1 MSVLSQK
8 AVYTSKYIQV
18 IQKVIKRNG
27 KTFTK
32 DFIERVPSVCI
43 VPYNEKGEV
52 YLGSMYRDAYEK
64 RILELVA
71 GKIEGTDDP
80 LDSAKRELLE
90 EAGLEAKKWQ
100 KIAEWDLSGNML
112 SKTYVFVATDLKE
125 GKQQLDD
132 DEEIEIIKMPFEKII
147 GKIYNG
153 EMTLAPHI
161 AALLLFDKMRKEGK
175 L

>member
-1 MSVLSQK
+1 MSVLSK
-8 AVYTSKYIQV
+8 KTVYTSRYIKI

-32 DFIERVPSVCI
+32 DFIERVSSVCI
-43 VPYNEKGEV
+43 IPYNEKDEV
-52 YLGSMYRDAYEK
+52 YIGSMYRDAYESK
-64 RILELVA
+64 LLELVA

-80 LDSAKRELLE
+80 LESAKRELLE

-100 KIAEWDLSGNML
+100 KIAEWELSGNMK
-112 SKTYVFVATDLKE
+112 SKVHVFVATGLIE
-125 GKQQLDD
+125 GKQHLDD
-132 DEEIEIIKMPFEKII
+132 DEEITMIKMPFEKILE
-147 GKIYNG
+147 KIYSN
-153 EMTLAPHI
+153 EFILAPHI